1 MTEPEE
7 ETETEDLPAK
17 GGTASHLCVEISF
30 LPPADVWSTNK
41 DRNLHW
47 AQRAKL
53 VKAWRHGSHV
63 ECSAAKLGELP
74 PSLVTIHIPFARNGR
89 RDPMNYVGTVV
100 KALIDGMVDAGCWP
114 DDTAEFV
121 EIRQPVLVVG
131 GDGLVRVVITPLQN
145 G

>member
-1 MTEPEE
+1 M
-7 ETETEDLPAK
+7 
-17 GGTASHLCVEISF
+17 EITF
-30 LPPADVWSTNK
+30 APPADVWSTNR

-53 VKAWRHGSHV
+53 VKAWRQCSHV
-63 ECSAAKLGELP
+63 ECVAAGLSELP
-74 PSLVTIHIPFARNGR
+74 PSLVTISLPFARNGR

-100 KALIDGMVDAGCWP
+100 KAVIDGMVDAGCWP

-131 GDGLVRVVITPLQN
+131 GDGLVRITVSPLHH
-145 G
+145 

>member
-1 MTEPEE
+1 
-7 ETETEDLPAK
+7 
-17 GGTASHLCVEISF
+17 
-30 LPPADVWSTNK
+30 
-41 DRNLHW
+41 
-47 AQRAKL
+47 
-53 VKAWRHGSHV
+53 
-63 ECSAAKLGELP
+63 
-74 PSLVTIHIPFARNGR
+74 
-89 RDPMNYVGTVV
+89 MNYVGTVV